1 MRSNCKVVS
10 KLKIRTGVPRDS
22 KSSELSIKPPP
33 HPYTHRV
40 FRWFGKLSQTQSK
53 NRKPLKDPEAHRSLI
68 SFVTVRVA
76 LISRVTTL
84 FLLQLDRSGVFAV
97 GKDTPLG
104 GIKTNTRVSKR

>member
-1 MRSNCKVVS
+1 VSYPPSHHPTPTLIARSDR
-10 KLKIRTGVPRDS
+10 LKNLVR
-22 KSSELSIKPPP
+22 
-33 HPYTHRV
+33 
-40 FRWFGKLSQTQSK
+40 QSK
-53 NRKPLKDPEAHRSLI
+53 NRKPLKNPEAHRSLI

-76 LISRVTTL
+76 LSSRVTTV